1 MVNENLPS
9 ISVSLFLLLSF
20 PLSPLLF
27 CLFLSCPDECLFIFP
42 LLFFLPRVIWP
53 VLWLYQWRGGGL
65 MWGLCAVQCAGTV
78 NAVHSLRT
86 VKGAESQP
94 GLVGIEL
101 SATRGMIDRGPS
113 VINTPLWLSFLCT
126 LPSGGF
132 GLVFGN
138 RNTYMTLK
146 IYWVYS
152 GFSSLWNEGCEACFY
167 LLCIPGKTEIK
178 LPRTPLG

>member
-1 MVNENLPS
+1 MLNENTRLNNGLTISISLPS
-9 ISVSLFLLLSF
+9 SLFLYL
-20 PLSPLLF
+20 PL
-27 CLFLSCPDECLFIFP
+27 CLFLHCPDEW
-42 LLFFLPRVIWP
+42 FFLFSSPMWFMP
-53 VLWLYQWRGGGL
+53 VLCSRGGL
-65 MWGLCAVQCAGTV
+65 MWGLCAMQCAGTV